1 MKGTILKV
9 SLLTATFLLQT
20 TSAIAASTWMPDYVP
35 GKVVYVDPAMHNH
48 AIAPYTFSPELAK
61 KLSRKSEEGL
71 RYYIVAAQQGDE
83 PTPSDIPLG
92 VAAVDKLLPTWTNQP
107 KFPKENY
114 VVIFWVRKSDDLN
127 KGSVGINA
135 GKIPRQAGVTS
146 SLLSSPNG
154 LVLPAL
160 KENMPADP
168 TGAMLDIVANI
179 EDWVEEQREAE
190 VRERETA
197 EARKIAQAE
206 RDEQARIAARQ
217 RSVRIEQ
224 INQNIKIWID
234 RIWRSLPFAGGVAGI
249 SFVVFYR
256 RRRKSEAKKLIERW
270 KELVDNA
277 STFYF
282 EIERNE
288 LPKIELLPLN
298 CDPQLKAEHDS
309 LIELLARFMALSDAA
324 KGAVD
329 RATSSFESGKFQCA
343 IASLTTATINVETT
357 PQDVIGAELDE
368 GLNQRSQSSAFPIGG
383 FLRGVAAQIA
393 ASDLKK
399 RLTADWQSIKD
410 LLKELLEIQ
419 SFYLKM
425 NQENAFNSTA
435 KRAYEF
441 LDSNTANLNYYG
453 LNEGS
458 FNNESHRLNS
468 LVKEYEDKVLK
479 SKVEFISNRIYES
492 NKLFTSAKT
501 KLSLAIDLINKE
513 IADKKRCEMSYQ
525 RIFKLDELGK
535 LINLATNSLAK
546 CKSDFP
552 NENLKYIEQTLN
564 EAIYLK
570 EGLSY
575 QWKSRFIEAYQD
587 KNFSNAYFLLE
598 TIERQKKAKER
609 ELNKV
614 TKYPEKF
621 QSKKDSL
628 IQKYRQIRAENQA
641 LKSRYQIQIGTL
653 FWEENLD
660 TLSRK
665 VSKLET
671 SLKDA
676 QREERWTTNS
686 SHSSS
691 SSSYG
696 SYSSGSDYGSFSGGG
711 DYGGSSGGGDY

>member
-1 MKGTILKV
+1 MSRYQLQHKSN
-9 SLLTATFLLQT
+9 SLRISLFTAVLLLQT
-20 TSAIAASTWMPDYVP
+20 NVAIAAPTWMPEYEP
-35 GKVVYVDPAMHNH
+35 GRAVYVDPAMSNH
-48 AIAPYTFSPELAK
+48 SIAPYTFSPELSD
-61 KLSRKSEEGL
+61 KLSEESEEGL
-71 RYYIVAAQQGDE
+71 QYYVVAAQQGDE
-83 PTPSDIPLG
+83 FTSPDIPLG
-92 VAAVDKLLPTWTNQP
+92 VAAVDRLLPTWTNQP
-107 KFPKENY
+107 DFPKENY
-114 VVIFWVRKSDDLN
+114 IIIFWVRRNDDLN
-127 KGSVGINA
+127 KGSVGVNA
-135 GKIPRQAGVTS
+135 GKIPRQAGVSS

-154 LVLPAL
+154 LVIPAL
-160 KENMPADP
+160 KANMPANP
-168 TGAMLDIVANI
+168 EGAIADIVTNI
-179 EDWVEEQREAE
+179 ENRVEEHREAE
-190 VRERETA
+190 VRQRKAA
-197 EARKIAQAE
+197 EAHKIAQAE
-206 RDEQARIAARQ
+206 QAERDKIAAIARQ
-217 RSVRIEQ
+217 ERIDNFNSQ
-224 INQNIKIWID
+224 VAIWLE
-234 RIWRSLPFAGGVAGI
+234 RVWHSLPFTGGAAGFGFI
-249 SFVVFYR
+249 VFYR
-256 RRRKSEAKKLIERW
+256 RRRKSTAKKLIDRW
-270 KELVDNA
+270 RELVDNA
-277 STFYF
+277 STFYY
-282 EIERNE
+282 EIEKNE
-288 LPKIELLPLN
+288 LPKIRLLPLN
-298 CDPQLKAEHDS
+298 SDPQLKSEYNL
-309 LIELLARFMALSDAA
+309 LIEGLARFMLLSNAA
-324 KGAVD
+324 KDAVEK
-329 RATSSFESGKFQCA
+329 AISLFESGNFKSA
-343 IASLTTATINVETT
+343 IAALTTETIAVETA
-357 PQDVIGAELDE
+357 PHDIIAAKLDE
-368 GLNQRSQSSAFPIGG
+368 GINQHST
-383 FLRGVAAQIA
+383 IA

-410 LLKELLEIQ
+410 SLKELLEIQ

-425 NQENAFNSTA
+425 NQEDAFSYPQQLCQN
-435 KRAYEF
+435 F
-441 LDSNTANLNYYG
+441 LDSDAANLNYYG

-458 FNNESHRLNS
+458 FNNKISDRVKN
-468 LVKEYEDKVLK
+468 LVKEYEDKVSK
-479 SKVEFISNRIYES
+479 SKVEFTSNKIYES
-492 NKLFTSAKT
+492 KKLFTDAKT
-501 KLSLAIDLINKE
+501 KLSLAIDLINRE